1 MLRLLIKHF
10 RPGITLIELLIV
22 IALVGILAAAAGPNL
37 TGWNCRQDF
46 RNDFENFNHYLS
58 KVQSVAISRN
68 KTTLVRLSPSSSA
81 YKAPPANLKPY
92 VLKTKFRPNTA
103 ACTVTGAQS
112 LETEIPILYFPNET
126 VVKVE
131 HKPNQCFFA
140 DGSADSN
147 TFTLRRHCSGKNYL
161 YRIQMFS
168 ATGLMS
174 KEQYNYSKGR
184 WEDL

>member
-1 MLRLLIKHF
+1 MLRLKTKKFVPAIS
-10 RPGITLIELLIV
+10 LIEILVV
-22 IALVGILAAAAGPNL
+22 IIIAGILAAALAPNIG
-37 TGWNCRQDF
+37 GWNCRQEI
-46 RNDFENFNHYLS
+46 RNDFENFNQYLS

-68 KTTLVRLSPSSSA
+68 KTTLVRVTANPG
-81 YKAPPANLKPY
+81 NLKPY
-92 VLKTKFRPNTA
+92 LLKTKFRPNTA

-174 KEQYNYSKGR
+174 KEQYNYSKSR

>member
-1 MLRLLIKHF
+1 MKTKKFVPAIS
-10 RPGITLIELLIV
+10 LIEILIV
-22 IALVGILAAAAGPNL
+22 IIIAGILAAALAPNIG
-37 TGWNCRQDF
+37 GWNCRQEI
-46 RNDFENFNHYLS
+46 RNDFENFNQYLS

-68 KTTLVRLSPSSSA
+68 KTTLVRVTANPG
-81 YKAPPANLKPY
+81 NLKPY
-92 VLKTKFRPNTA
+92 LLKTKFRPNTA

-174 KEQYNYSKGR
+174 KEQYNYSKSR

>member
-1 MLRLLIKHF
+1 MLRLKTKRFVPAIS
-10 RPGITLIELLIV
+10 LIEILVVIV
-22 IALVGILAAAAGPNL
+22 IVGILAAALGPNIG
-37 TGWNCRQDF
+37 GWNCRQEI
-46 RNDFENFNHYLS
+46 RNDFENFNQYLS

-68 KTTLVRLSPSSSA
+68 KTTLVRVTPSPSQSN
-81 YKAPPANLKPY
+81 YFANLKPY
-92 VLKTKFRPNTA
+92 LLKTKFRPNTA

-112 LETEIPILYFPNET
+112 LETEIPILYFHRET

-147 TFTLRRHCSGKNYL
+147 TFTLRRSCGGKNYL

-168 ATGLMS
+168 ATGLIS
-174 KEQYNYSKGR
+174 KEQYDYSKSI

>member
-1 MLRLLIKHF
+1 MLRLKTKRFVPAIS
-10 RPGITLIELLIV
+10 LIELLVV
-22 IALVGILAAAAGPNL
+22 IALVGILAAAVGPNIG
-37 TGWNCRQDF
+37 GWNCRQDL

-68 KTTLVRLSPSSSA
+68 KTTLVRVTANPG
-81 YKAPPANLKPY
+81 NLKPFL
-92 VLKTKFRPNTA
+92 LKTKS
-103 ACTVTGAQS
+103 CTVTGAQS

-131 HKPNQCFFA
+131 HKPNQCFYA

-147 TFTLRRHCSGKNYL
+147 TFTLRRSCGGKNYL

-174 KEQYNYSKGR
+174 KEQYNYSKSI

>member
-1 MLRLLIKHF
+1 MLRLKNKKFVPAIS
-10 RPGITLIELLIV
+10 LIELLVV
-22 IALVGILAAAAGPNL
+22 IALVGILAAAVGPNIG
-37 TGWNCRQDF
+37 GWNCRQDL

-68 KTTLVRLSPSSSA
+68 KTTLVRVTANPG
-81 YKAPPANLKPY
+81 NLKPFL
-92 VLKTKFRPNTA
+92 LKTKS
-103 ACTVTGAQS
+103 CTVTGAQS
-112 LETEIPILYFPNET
+112 LETEIPILYFHRET

-147 TFTLRRHCSGKNYL
+147 TFTLRRSCGGKNYL

-174 KEQYNYSKGR
+174 KEQYNYSKSI

>member
-22 IALVGILAAAAGPNL
+22 IALVGIIAAVAGPNL

-68 KTTLVRLSPSSSA
+68 KTTLVRVTASPRGSN
-81 YKAPPANLKPY
+81 YLANLKPY
-92 VLKTKFRPNTA
+92 LLKTKFRPNTA

-126 VVKVE
+126 VVKVD

-147 TFTLRRHCSGKNYL
+147 TFTLRRQCSGKNYL

-168 ATGLMS
+168 ATGLIS
-174 KEQYNYSKGR
+174 KEQYNYSKSR

>member
-1 MLRLLIKHF
+1 MLRLKTKQFVPAIS
-10 RPGITLIELLIV
+10 LIEILVV
-22 IALVGILAAAAGPNL
+22 IIIAGILAAALAPNIG
-37 TGWNCRQDF
+37 GWNCRQNL

-68 KTTLVRLSPSSSA
+68 KTTLVRVTANPG
-81 YKAPPANLKPY
+81 NLKPFL
-92 VLKTKFRPNTA
+92 LKTKS
-103 ACTVTGAQS
+103 CTVTGAQS
-112 LETEIPILYFPNET
+112 LEKEIPILYFHKET
-126 VVKVE
+126 AVKVD
-131 HKPNQCFFA
+131 HKPNQCFYA

-147 TFTLRRHCSGKNYL
+147 TFTLRRSCGGKNYL

-174 KEQYNYSKGR
+174 KEQYNYSKSR

>member
-1 MLRLLIKHF
+1 MLRLKTKRF
-10 RPGITLIELLIV
+10 VPAITLIELLVV
-22 IALVGILAAAAGPNL
+22 IALVGILAAAVGPNIG
-37 TGWNCRQDF
+37 GWNCRQDL

-68 KTTLVRLSPSSSA
+68 KTTLVRVTANPG
-81 YKAPPANLKPY
+81 NLKPFL
-92 VLKTKFRPNTA
+92 LKTKS
-103 ACTVTGAQS
+103 CTVTGAQS
-112 LETEIPILYFPNET
+112 LETEIPILYFHRET

-147 TFTLRRHCSGKNYL
+147 TFTLRRSCGGKNYL

-168 ATGLMS
+168 ATGLIS
-174 KEQYNYSKGR
+174 KEQYNYSKSI

>member
-1 MLRLLIKHF
+1 MLRLKTKQFVPAIS
-10 RPGITLIELLIV
+10 LIEILIV
-22 IALVGILAAAAGPNL
+22 IIIAGILAAALAPNIG
-37 TGWNCRQDF
+37 GWNCRQEI

-68 KTTLVRLSPSSSA
+68 KTTLVRVTASPRGSN
-81 YKAPPANLKPY
+81 YLANLKPY
-92 VLKTKFRPNTA
+92 LLKNKFRPNTA

-126 VVKVE
+126 VVKVD

-184 WEDL
+184 WDDL

>member
-1 MLRLLIKHF
+1 MLRLLIKQF
-10 RPGITLIELLIV
+10 RSGITLIELLIV
-22 IALVGILAAAAGPNL
+22 IALVGILAAVSGPNL

-68 KTTLVRLSPSSSA
+68 KTTLVRVTPSTSA
-81 YKAPPANLKPY
+81 WKAPPGNLKPY
-92 VLKTKFRPNTA
+92 LLKTKS
-103 ACTVTGAQS
+103 CTVTGAQS
-112 LETEIPILYFPNET
+112 LETEIPILYFHKET
-126 VVKVE
+126 AVKVD
-131 HKPNQCFFA
+131 HKPNQCFYA

-147 TFTLRRHCSGKNYL
+147 TFLLKRLCSGKSYL

-174 KEQYNYSKGR
+174 KEQYNYSKSI

>member
-1 MLRLLIKHF
+1 MLRLKNKKFVPAIS
-10 RPGITLIELLIV
+10 LIELLVV
-22 IALVGILAAAAGPNL
+22 IALVGILAAAVGPNIG
-37 TGWNCRQDF
+37 GWNCRQDL

-68 KTTLVRLSPSSSA
+68 KTTLVRVTANPG
-81 YKAPPANLKPY
+81 NLKPFL
-92 VLKTKFRPNTA
+92 LKTKS
-103 ACTVTGAQS
+103 CTVTGAQS
-112 LETEIPILYFPNET
+112 LETEIPILYFHRET

-131 HKPNQCFFA
+131 HKPNQCFYA

-147 TFTLRRHCSGKNYL
+147 TFTLRRSCGGKNYL

-174 KEQYNYSKGR
+174 KEQYNYSKSI

>member
-22 IALVGILAAAAGPNL
+22 IALVGIIAAVAGPNL

-46 RNDFENFNHYLS
+46 RNDFENFTHYLS

-68 KTTLVRLSPSSSA
+68 KTTLVRVTESPRGSN
-81 YKAPPANLKPY
+81 YFANLKPY
-92 VLKTKFRPNTA
+92 LLKTKFRPNTA

-126 VVKVE
+126 VVKVD

-147 TFTLRRHCSGKNYL
+147 TFTFRRHCSGKDYL

-174 KEQYNYSKGR
+174 KEQYNYSKSR

>member
-22 IALVGILAAAAGPNL
+22 IAIVGIMATVAGPNL

-46 RNDFENFNHYLS
+46 RNDFENFNQYLS

-68 KTTLVRLSPSSSA
+68 KTTLVRVTANPG
-81 YKAPPANLKPY
+81 NLKPY
-92 VLKTKFRPNTA
+92 LLKTKFRPNTA

>member
-1 MLRLLIKHF
+1 MLRLKNKKFVPAIS
-10 RPGITLIELLIV
+10 LIELLVV
-22 IALVGILAAAAGPNL
+22 IALVGILAAVVGPNL
-37 TGWNCRQDF
+37 GGWNCRQDL

-68 KTTLVRLSPSSSA
+68 KTTLVRVTPSPSQSN
-81 YKAPPANLKPY
+81 YFANLKPY
-92 VLKTKFRPNTA
+92 LLKTKFRPNTA

-126 VVKVE
+126 VVKVD

-147 TFTLRRHCSGKNYL
+147 TFSFRRHCSGKDYL

-174 KEQYNYSKGR
+174 KEQYNYSKSR

>member
-1 MLRLLIKHF
+1 MLRLKTKKFVPAIS
-10 RPGITLIELLIV
+10 LIEILVV
-22 IALVGILAAAAGPNL
+22 IIIAGILAAALAPNIG
-37 TGWNCRQDF
+37 GWNCRQEI
-46 RNDFENFNHYLS
+46 RNDFENFNQYLS
-58 KVQSVAISRN
+58 KVQSVAIIRN
-68 KTTLVRLSPSSSA
+68 KTTLVRVTPSPSQSN
-81 YKAPPANLKPY
+81 YFANLKPY
-92 VLKTKFRPNTA
+92 LLKTKFRPNTA

-112 LETEIPILYFPNET
+112 LETEIPILYFRNET

-147 TFTLRRHCSGKNYL
+147 TFTLRRSCGGKNYL

-174 KEQYNYSKGR
+174 KEQYNYSKSI

>member
-1 MLRLLIKHF
+1 MLRLKTKRF
-10 RPGITLIELLIV
+10 VPAITLIELLVV
-22 IALVGILAAAAGPNL
+22 IALVGILAAVVGPNL
-37 TGWNCRQDF
+37 GGWNCRQDL

-58 KVQSVAISRN
+58 KVQSVAINRN
-68 KTTLVRLSPSSSA
+68 MTTLVRVRPSSTALS
-81 YKAPPANLKPY
+81 APPANLQPFL
-92 VLKTKFRPNTA
+92 LKTKS
-103 ACTVTGAQS
+103 CTVTGAQS
-112 LETEIPILYFPNET
+112 LRTEIPILWFPYET

-131 HKPNQCFFA
+131 HKPNQCFYA

-147 TFTLRRHCSGKNYL
+147 TFTLRRQCSGKNYL

>member
-1 MLRLLIKHF
+1 MKTKKFVPAIS
-10 RPGITLIELLIV
+10 LIEILVV
-22 IALVGILAAAAGPNL
+22 IIIAGILAAALAPNIG
-37 TGWNCRQDF
+37 GWNCRQEI
-46 RNDFENFNHYLS
+46 RNDFENFNQYLS

-68 KTTLVRLSPSSSA
+68 KTTLVRVTANPG
-81 YKAPPANLKPY
+81 NLKPY
-92 VLKTKFRPNTA
+92 LLKTKFRPNTA

>member
-1 MLRLLIKHF
+1 MLRLKNKKFVPAIS
-10 RPGITLIELLIV
+10 LIELLVV
-22 IALVGILAAAAGPNL
+22 IALVGILAAAVGPNIG
-37 TGWNCRQDF
+37 GWNCRQDL

-68 KTTLVRLSPSSSA
+68 KTTLVRVTANPG
-81 YKAPPANLKPY
+81 NLKPFL
-92 VLKTKFRPNTA
+92 LKTKS
-103 ACTVTGAQS
+103 CTVTGAQS
-112 LETEIPILYFPNET
+112 LETEIPILYFHRET

-131 HKPNQCFFA
+131 HKPNQCFYA

-147 TFTLRRHCSGKNYL
+147 TFTLRRSCGGKNYL

-168 ATGLMS
+168 ATGLIS
-174 KEQYNYSKGR
+174 KEQYDYSKGR

>member
-1 MLRLLIKHF
+1 MLRLKTKRF
-10 RPGITLIELLIV
+10 VPAITLIELLVV
-22 IALVGILAAAAGPNL
+22 IALVGILAAVVGPNL
-37 TGWNCRQDF
+37 GGWNCRQDL

-68 KTTLVRLSPSSSA
+68 KTTLVRVTANPG
-81 YKAPPANLKPY
+81 NLKPFL
-92 VLKTKFRPNTA
+92 LKTKS
-103 ACTVTGAQS
+103 CTVTGAQS

-126 VVKVE
+126 VVKVD

-147 TFTLRRHCSGKNYL
+147 TFTLRRSCGGKNYL

-168 ATGLMS
+168 ATGLIS
-174 KEQYNYSKGR
+174 KEQYNYSKSI

>member
-1 MLRLLIKHF
+1 MLRLKTKRF
-10 RPGITLIELLIV
+10 VPAITLIELLVV
-22 IALVGILAAAAGPNL
+22 IALVGILAAVVGPNL
-37 TGWNCRQDF
+37 GGWNCRQDL

-68 KTTLVRLSPSSSA
+68 KTTLVRVTANPG
-81 YKAPPANLKPY
+81 NLKPFL
-92 VLKTKFRPNTA
+92 LKTKS
-103 ACTVTGAQS
+103 CTVTGAQS

-126 VVKVE
+126 VVKVD

-147 TFTLRRHCSGKNYL
+147 TFTLRRSCGGKNYL

-174 KEQYNYSKGR
+174 KEQYNYSKSR

>member
-1 MLRLLIKHF
+1 MLRLKTKQFVPAIS
-10 RPGITLIELLIV
+10 LIEILVV
-22 IALVGILAAAAGPNL
+22 IIIAGILAAALAPNIG
-37 TGWNCRQDF
+37 GWNCRQDF
-46 RNDFENFNHYLS
+46 RNDFENFNNYLS

-68 KTTLVRLSPSSSA
+68 KTTLVRVTPSSSA
-81 YKAPPANLKPY
+81 LKAPPANLKPY
-92 VLKTKFRPNTA
+92 LLKTKS
-103 ACTVTGAQS
+103 CTVTGAQS

-126 VVKVE
+126 VVKVD
-131 HKPNQCFFA
+131 HKPNQCFYA

-147 TFTLRRHCSGKNYL
+147 TFTLRRQCGGKNYL

-174 KEQYNYSKGR
+174 KEQYNYSKSI